1 VVTEDRFHGG
11 AASTIASVI
20 TSGEG
25 LYFLEAP
32 VKLVTAIDARV
43 AYGVDG
49 DNACLPNVDKI
60 AAAITDLHE
69 NY

>member
-1 VVTEDRFHGG
+1 MLCWRGELTV
-11 AASTIASVI
+11 ASVF
-20 TSGEG
+20 TRGEG
-25 LYFLEAP
+25 LYHLEAP

-49 DNACLPNVDKI
+49 DNACLPTVDKVV
-60 AAAITDLHE
+60 AAVAELHD